1 MFYFMER
8 KHHSWLVAQSYY
20 LTMIAEYQESY
31 LCKQIH
37 VTLQGWYFF
46 RARRGRGPINPGVG
60 GLPPP
65 PLSTNGQGNALR
77 AHPVPDIADLQYDEP

>member
-37 VTLQGWYFF
+37 VTLQG
-46 RARRGRGPINPGVG
+46 
-60 GLPPP
+60 
-65 PLSTNGQGNALR
+65 
-77 AHPVPDIADLQYDEP
+77 